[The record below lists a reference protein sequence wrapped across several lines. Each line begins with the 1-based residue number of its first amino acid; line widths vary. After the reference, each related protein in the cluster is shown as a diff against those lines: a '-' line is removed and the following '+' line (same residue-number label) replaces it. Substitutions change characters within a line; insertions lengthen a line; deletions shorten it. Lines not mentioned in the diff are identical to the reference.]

1 MQFFNWERVSKYIV
15 AYRYVWRSFSKVD
28 TLPTSNISPTR
39 IKNSTV
45 IYNYLMRIIYENAI
59 DTGIEY
65 ANISHDDIGWV
76 LNINSELVESDWA

>member
-1 MQFFNWERVSKYIV
+1 MQFFNWERVSKYII
-15 AYRYVWRSFSKVD
+15 AYRYVWRCFSKVY

-45 IYNYLMRIIYENAI
+45 IYNDLMWIIYENAI

-76 LNINSELVESDWA
+76 LNVNSELVEGDWA